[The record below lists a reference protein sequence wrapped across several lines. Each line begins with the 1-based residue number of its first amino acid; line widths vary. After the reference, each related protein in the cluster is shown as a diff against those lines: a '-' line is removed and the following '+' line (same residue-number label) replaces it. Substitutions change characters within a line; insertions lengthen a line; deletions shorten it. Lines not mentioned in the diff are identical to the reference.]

1 LKMRKVLIIALGL
14 ASLGAIAG
22 VQPAAAALGSCR
34 LAAADAARNCTYNPK
49 TGQKVCAFSQTSYDT
64 TYNRCV
70 AAQAAAIGQSKAL
83 TTAKPGPDIQQGK
96 KTHPN

>member
-1 LKMRKVLIIALGL
+1 MRKALIIALGL
-14 ASLGAIAG
+14 ASLGALANM
-22 VQPAAAALGSCR
+22 QPAAAALGSCSS
-34 LAAADAARNCTYNPK
+34 LASDSARNCTYNFK
-49 TGQKVCAFSQTSYDT
+49 TGQKVCTFSQTRYST
-64 TYNRCV
+64 VYNNCL